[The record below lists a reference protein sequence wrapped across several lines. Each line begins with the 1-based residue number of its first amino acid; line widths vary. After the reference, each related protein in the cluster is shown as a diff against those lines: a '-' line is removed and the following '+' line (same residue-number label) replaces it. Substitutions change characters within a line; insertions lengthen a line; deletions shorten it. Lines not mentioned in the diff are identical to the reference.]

1 MIAHKSS
8 SPPRP
13 RHVVQIGVIGHRP
26 NRLLPEIAVD
36 LPRKCE
42 LVLKTILELASGAH
56 DPYLHAPGPPLL
68 RVISPLAEGS
78 DRIVAEAG
86 RAIGADLQCPLPFH
100 ADEYSLDFDTSES
113 KQEFNALLAGA
124 SAVFECDGR
133 RNAEG
138 DSYERVGRI
147 VVEQSDFLIAIWDGE
162 PAAGRGGTTQMVEE
176 ALAKGVP
183 IIWLHASKALEPQI
197 LQADEFGDRSLQP
210 LKHLSRYF
218 MPPHSP
224 TPGEGKNP
232 FTLSRVYG
240 AETHPRFNWG
250 RPFAIFRDLVV
261 KGRLKFGSIQIA
273 DFESSAR
280 SDWQAT
286 LKGNDELPEATQAY
300 LLDGLCPHYAW
311 ADGLSNYYSGLF
323 RSSSLAISLF
333 SSLAV
338 FFALMGPLGDSLGLR
353 LNRLPSLIEFA
364 LIAAVLMVMHF
375 GRRQRWHER
384 WLNYRQLAERLRQYS
399 YLAPLSCRL
408 PTPQELA
415 HSSADPLRS
424 WVDGMF
430 RAIARD
436 VGIAPGRVD
445 RRYVASVGEVIDHLL
460 VEQIR
465 YHSSNHENMEKLNHR
480 LHHAGIWLFTITMIA
495 CVVHVVLG
503 GEAPW
508 LLLLATAPPAF
519 GAGFYAIANQGEFA
533 RSGDRSQAMAKELG
547 LLKTKDLQKAVS
559 SADDSFTALREVAL
573 RIAEVM
579 ISETLDWN
587 LVFRY
592 RPLNLPG

>member
-1 MIAHKSS
+1 MEHLSS
-8 SPPRP
+8 FFT
-13 RHVVQIGVIGHRP
+13 
-26 NRLLPEIAVD
+26 LPHA
-36 LPRKCE
+36 P
-42 LVLKTILELASGAH
+42 ASG
-56 DPYLHAPGPPLL
+56 
-68 RVISPLAEGS
+68 
-78 DRIVAEAG
+78 
-86 RAIGADLQCPLPFH
+86 
-100 ADEYSLDFDTSES
+100 
-113 KQEFNALLAGA
+113 QE
-124 SAVFECDGR
+124 
-133 RNAEG
+133 
-138 DSYERVGRI
+138 
-147 VVEQSDFLIAIWDGE
+147 
-162 PAAGRGGTTQMVEE
+162 
-176 ALAKGVP
+176 
-183 IIWLHASKALEPQI
+183 
-197 LQADEFGDRSLQP
+197 
-210 LKHLSRYF
+210 
-218 MPPHSP
+218 
-224 TPGEGKNP
+224 KNP
-232 FTLSRVYG
+232 FTLSRVFG
-240 AETHPRFNWG
+240 TERHPRFNWG
-250 RPFAIFRDLVV
+250 RPFAIFRDLIV
-261 KGRLKFGSIQIA
+261 KGRLRIGPLQIA

-286 LKGNDELPEATQAY
+286 LKENGELPEATRAY

-338 FFALMGPLGDSLGLR
+338 FVALMGPLSDSLGLR

-364 LIAAVLMVMHF
+364 LIAVVLTIMHF

-408 PTPQELA
+408 PTPQDLA
-415 HSSADPLRS
+415 HSSADPHRS
-424 WVDGMF
+424 WVDAMF

-436 VGIAPGRVD
+436 VGMAPGRVD
-445 RRYVASVGEVIDHLL
+445 PKYVASIGEIIDHLL

-480 LHHAGIWLFTITMIA
+480 LHLAGIWLFAITMMA
-495 CVVHVVLG
+495 CIVHVFLG

-508 LLLLATAPPAF
+508 LLLLATVPPAF

-533 RSGDRSQAMAKELG
+533 RSGDRSQAMAKELAQ
-547 LLKTKDLQKAVS
+547 LKKKDLQKAVS

-573 RIAEVM
+573 RIAEIM